1 MYFFYSCSSS
11 LTRIDCLKKYIF
23 FIFRR
28 QQRRKRRSREGTNN
42 NNSLRSYLN
51 IIMLD
56 LRFCGPKLSIFGIL
70 VSIWGIIQ
78 LSLMALAFHS
88 KSIAVVEDLNFN
100 ETIVDPKNP
109 EDYKLYKNRMEDSF
123 DIQALNCAIA
133 AGIYVV
139 TLLVSYHQY
148 WLNNRATASNRYQR
162 HYWLLS
168 PKVLKKTNMM
178 HYFGTSTQASMWAC
192 KTALYAWTPDQT
204 NRCIIQY
211 ILIN

>member
-28 QQRRKRRSREGTNN
+28 QQRRKRSSREGTNN

-168 PKVLKKTNMM
+168 PKVLKKANMM

>member
-1 MYFFYSCSSS
+1 MKNISKNHNLYPQQSQITLFTLQWDTLYIYLYFF
-11 LTRIDCLKKYIF
+11 
-23 FIFRR
+23 FRR
-28 QQRRKRRSREGTNN
+28 QQRRKRSSRPTNG

-168 PKVLKKTNMM
+168 PKVLKKANMM
-178 HYFGTSTQASMWAC
+178 NYFGISTQAS
-192 KTALYAWTPDQT
+192 
-204 NRCIIQY
+204 I
-211 ILIN
+211 